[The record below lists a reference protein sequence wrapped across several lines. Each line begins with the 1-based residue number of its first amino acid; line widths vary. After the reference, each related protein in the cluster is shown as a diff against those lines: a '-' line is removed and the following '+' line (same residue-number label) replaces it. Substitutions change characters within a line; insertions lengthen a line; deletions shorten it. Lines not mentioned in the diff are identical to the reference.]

1 MRIYGIIKTWFCD
14 IYIFLGQH
22 LDEINSGKISTKYD
36 KYTVISRQNEQLQN
50 KLLSFMFGC
59 WGGLST
65 EGGGRVAIHALGP
78 GNRQF
83 PL

>member
-1 MRIYGIIKTWFCD
+1 MIF
-14 IYIFLGQH
+14 YIFLGQH

-36 KYTVISRQNEQLQN
+36 KYTVIPDKMSNYRTNCCRLC
-50 KLLSFMFGC
+50 LVV
-59 WGGLST
+59 GGDYLRKGGG
-65 EGGGRVAIHALGP
+65 EGGGVAIHALGP